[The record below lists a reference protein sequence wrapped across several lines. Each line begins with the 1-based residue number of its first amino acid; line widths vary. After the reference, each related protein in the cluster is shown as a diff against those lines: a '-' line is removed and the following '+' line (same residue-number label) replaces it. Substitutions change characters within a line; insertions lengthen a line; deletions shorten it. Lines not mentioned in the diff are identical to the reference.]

1 MLNRDLDVGK
11 HTERT
16 FDYPSHPT
24 KDSCD
29 KLEVY
34 PCIAENVDQPN
45 VDVVVPEYR
54 AMMRTGSAIEA
65 FDLCMA
71 CRIGV
76 PKIAARS
83 RRKIVLACAPPTHH
97 HHHHHPRGDNQLTS
111 QPESPLRRRM

>member
-1 MLNRDLDVGK
+1 MLSNRDLDVGK

-71 CRIGV
+71 CRIGA

-83 RRKIVLACAPPTHH
+83 NKRPVK
-97 HHHHHPRGDNQLTS
+97 
-111 QPESPLRRRM
+111 